1 MLRTRT
7 HIFKR
12 KLSLTRPMGQVK
24 VDTVM
29 MYGDGD
35 QASVRLVSPHEQD
48 LKKIGYLE
56 LNLTCCFISILFAM
70 SDERF

>member
-1 MLRTRT
+1 
-7 HIFKR
+7 
-12 KLSLTRPMGQVK
+12 MGQVK